1 MTKIIDDR
9 LIIIPD
15 VHGRRFW
22 RDAVKEHPDG
32 NFIFLGDYLDPYP
45 SEEIEDKEAVQGLR
59 DIIQFKKDHPEKVIL
74 LWGNHDLHYLY
85 PDELLGWRYDADN
98 AERNA
103 HLFWDNQEL
112 FQIAH
117 ETEAGG
123 KRFLFSHAGV
133 GRHWLEDNF
142 PKLDTDSVTAELLND
157 LVGYPPF
164 MSALGDVSFY
174 RGGGKLVGSMV
185 WADVH
190 EFQYEGNWLPDT
202 VQVFGHTQ
210 MDAPLN
216 YEDRVYCLDCR
227 RAFYLDTQEGQIC
240 DLLDNELVP
249 GNRRID
255 GA

>member
-1 MTKIIDDR
+1 MTKNIDER
-9 LIIIPD
+9 LFIIPD
-15 VHGRRFW
+15 VHGRSFW
-22 RDAVKEHPDG
+22 RDAVKRHPEG

-59 DIIQFKKDHPEKVIL
+59 DIIQFKKDHPNKVIL

-142 PKLDTDSVTAELLND
+142 PGLDIESVTAELLND
-157 LVGYPPF
+157 LTGYPPF
-164 MSALGDVSFY
+164 MSALGDTSFF
-174 RGGGKLVGSMV
+174 RGGGKLNGSMV

-190 EFQYEGNWLPDT
+190 EFEYEGNWLPGT

-210 MDAPLN
+210 MDMPVN
-216 YEDRVYCLDCR
+216 YADRAYCLDCR
-227 RAFYLDTQEGQIC
+227 QAFYLDFQEGDIHY
-240 DLLDNELVP
+240 LRHNERVGHTEAP
-249 GNRRID
+249 NK
-255 GA
+255 

>member
-1 MTKIIDDR
+1 MTKSIDER
-9 LIIIPD
+9 LFIIPD
-15 VHGRRFW
+15 VHGRSFW
-22 RDAVKEHPDG
+22 RDAVKRHPEG

-59 DIIQFKKDHPEKVIL
+59 DIIQFKKDHPNKVIL

-133 GRHWLEDNF
+133 SRLWLNYRFPNLKDED
-142 PKLDTDSVTAELLND
+142 VTAELLND
-157 LVGYPPF
+157 MVGYPDF
-164 MSALGDVSFY
+164 MAALGDVSFH
-174 RGGGKLVGSMV
+174 RGGGKPFGSMI
-185 WADVH
+185 WADINDQIVETNH
-190 EFQYEGNWLPDT
+190 LPG
-202 VQVFGHTQ
+202 VIQVFGHTQ
-210 MDAPLN
+210 LSMPIN
-216 YEDRVYCLDCR
+216 YEDVLFCLDCR
-227 RAFYLDTQEGQIC
+227 QVFYLDKQEGLIHN
-240 DLLDNELVP
+240 LTNNEMVK
-249 GNRRID
+249 RIKE
-255 GA
+255 

>member
-1 MTKIIDDR
+1 MTMDNK

-15 VHGRRFW
+15 VHGRTFW
-22 RDAVKEHPDG
+22 RDAVKRHPDG

-45 SEEIEDKEAVQGLR
+45 SEGIEDEEVVQGLR

-103 HLFWDNQEL
+103 HLFWDNKEL

-157 LVGYPPF
+157 LVGYPQF

-202 VQVFGHTQ
+202 IQVFGHTQ

-216 YEDRVYCLDCR
+216 YGDRVYCLDCR
-227 RAFYLDTQEGQIC
+227 RAFYLDTQGGQIC